1 MATPWIDKVKTSKQ
15 LTVFP
20 TSAVTRGIW
29 ASVFT
34 KALQEFNQLSTT
46 MKLGVI
52 LVPST
57 TAPETNGLGGADV
70 NFDVA
75 SGQVSFTVLGSDF
88 SLNVIGE
95 GMSAHTQV
103 VKLEDDKKVRRV
115 IKAFIFLPGTPM
127 INSGPAG
134 RQIRRL
140 IGDGAKLFLAVH
152 ELIHACGL
160 DNAEHSPENNADVFV
175 AQPQP
180 APGATAQDDK
190 FRIRLD
196 PPPPLLAP
204 PITLTARTA
213 GLIQSNW
220 P

>member
-46 MKLGVI
+46 MKLGVT

-152 ELIHACGL
+152 EFIHACGWITPSTARRTTQMYSSL
-160 DNAEHSPENNADVFV
+160 NLNPL
-175 AQPQP
+175 P
-180 APGATAQDDK
+180 AG
-190 FRIRLD
+190 RLRTTSSGFD
-196 PPPPLLAP
+196 WTPHPHCWRPPLRSRPGRRA
-204 PITLTARTA
+204 
-213 GLIQSNW
+213 
-220 P
+220 